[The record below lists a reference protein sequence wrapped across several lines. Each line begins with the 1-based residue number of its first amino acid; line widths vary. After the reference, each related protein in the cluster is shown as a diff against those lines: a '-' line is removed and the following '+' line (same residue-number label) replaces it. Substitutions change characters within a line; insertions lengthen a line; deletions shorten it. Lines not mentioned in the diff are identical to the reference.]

1 MASKDLN
8 EISSND
14 GITMDGSCRIIQ
26 SEDEL
31 RILPS
36 NMIIN
41 GWILLGKSAVEL
53 NVEASGEDSLKTGSG
68 DYLRDSA
75 DACRIKSSFANCIFH
90 VLVTCCG
97 LVGGE

>member
-1 MASKDLN
+1 MASKDFN

-14 GITMDGSCRIIQ
+14 RITMDGSCRFIQ

-41 GWILLGKSAVEL
+41 GWILLGKSAVERL
-53 NVEASGEDSLKTGSG
+53 MSRLPAKIPQTNRFNGDCLSLSP
-68 DYLRDSA
+68 RFS
-75 DACRIKSSFANCIFH
+75 RSSMYS
-90 VLVTCCG
+90 
-97 LVGGE
+97 